1 MGNSSTAI
9 HNPQPR
15 DKHIVQVAVAVIY
28 YQDQYL
34 LGYRDSSQHQGD
46 RYEFVGGKIEP
57 HETASQALIREV
69 GEETGIDIQDNIIV
83 KLGRLHHDYGDKQV
97 SLQVYHIELTAQQYA
112 QHQHQDVGLEG
123 QMLAWVDKSA
133 LLDGKYPLPAA
144 NQTILA
150 WLMLPTQMSI
160 TYPLAHFSAR
170 SGQDNN
176 QEDDPVTAAA
186 AAAWLNHH
194 QTALKQDAWVYVRL
208 KGAKAGL
215 SDPDHQAQLIVKLIA
230 IRPDIHVV
238 LPHADAAPIDKCVAS
253 VQIKACCLTHR
264 DLMQWACDP
273 TRSSFSSSPQAES
286 SPSQAD
292 ADVLRPLIIS
302 CHDTDSILAANR
314 LAATR
319 LSHQQAPVIG
329 IFLSP
334 VLPTQTHPDTPA
346 LGWEAWAKMAALA
359 DVPVIALGGLS
370 PTMATQ
376 AASHGA
382 LSIAGIR
389 RFMAG

>member
-1 MGNSSTAI
+1 MGNSSTSI
-9 HNPQPR
+9 HNPQLS
-15 DKHIVQVAVAVIY
+15 DKHIVHVAVAVIY

-57 HETASQALIREV
+57 HETATQALIREV
-69 GEETGIDIQDNIIV
+69 GEETGIEIQDNTVV

-97 SLQVYHIELTAQQYA
+97 SLQVYHIELTAQQYE
-112 QHQHQDVGLEG
+112 QHQHQRVGLEG
-123 QMLAWVDKSA
+123 QMLAWVNKSA

-160 TYPLAHFSAR
+160 TYPLAHFSSR

-176 QEDDPVTAAA
+176 QKDGRVDD
-186 AAAWLNHH
+186 AWLNYH
-194 QTALKQDAWVYVRL
+194 QTAIKQDAWVYVRL
-208 KGAKAGL
+208 KGAQAGF
-215 SDPDHQAQLIVKLIA
+215 SDPNQQAELIAKLIA

-238 LPHADAAPIDKCVAS
+238 LPQADGASIDRCIVSA
-253 VQIKACCLTHR
+253 QIKACCLTHR
-264 DLMQWACDP
+264 DLMQWVNDP
-273 TRSSFSSSPQAES
+273 TNDSLQADGSPLQAE
-286 SPSQAD
+286 AD
-292 ADVLRPLIIS
+292 ILRPLIIS
-302 CHDTDSILAANR
+302 CHDIDSIIAANR

-319 LSHQQAPVIG
+319 LSNQQSAVIG

-334 VLPTQTHPDTPA
+334 VLSTQTHPDTPA

-359 DVPVIALGGLS
+359 DMPVIALGGLS

-389 RFMAG
+389 CFMAG